1 MPIPRETLATPPPAG
16 PVLVAPEAVRAA
28 GGVRVAA
35 YRLGGTGP
43 PLLLAHATGLHA
55 HVWLPLVPVLAPHFT
70 VLALDLRG
78 HGESEA
84 PATLEGYAWA
94 RLAGDLLAVADH
106 FGAVPFH
113 ALGHSTGGAMVVL
126 AELARPG
133 TVARAVLC
141 EPIIYPP
148 EVTEPSPIIPAA
160 QKRQT
165 EFDSTAEMLTRW
177 SQRGPLAAL
186 DPEALRC
193 YVEYGVRP
201 LPDGRVTLKCSR
213 EAEVATYRGDVDTGI
228 WARLGAYR
236 TPTLVMTGR
245 RDDHRRS
252 HYAEALAAAMPHGR
266 AERDESLGHFLPLER
281 PREIGARAVRF
292 LRDGT

>member
-1 MPIPRETLATPPPAG
+1 MPI
-16 PVLVAPEAVRAA
+16 APEFVR
-28 GGVRVAA
+28 GTDGVRVAG
-35 YRLGGTGP
+35 YRLGGSGP
-43 PLLLAHATGLHA
+43 PLLLAHATGFHA
-55 HVWLPLVPVLAPHFT
+55 HVWLPLLPALAPRFT

-78 HGESEA
+78 HGESPA

-106 FGAVPFH
+106 FGATRFC

-133 TVARAVLC
+133 TVERAVLF

-148 EVTEPSPIIPAA
+148 EVTEPSPVIPAA
-160 QKRQT
+160 QRRQI
-165 EFDSTAEMLTRW
+165 EFASTAEMLARW
-177 SQRGPLAAL
+177 SRRGALAAL

-201 LPDGRVTLKCSR
+201 LPGGRVALKCSR
-213 EAEVATYRGDVDTGI
+213 EAEVSTYRGDLDTGI
-228 WARLGAYR
+228 WPRLGAYR

-252 HYAEALAAAMPHGR
+252 HYAEALAAAMPHGC
-266 AERDESLGHFLPLER
+266 AERDARLGHFLPLER
-281 PREIGARAVRF
+281 PREIAARALRF
-292 LRDGT
+292 LREGR